1 MSFERQILVIALM
14 SLLAFF
20 YDRGFILGIKNYQLN
35 NSAYKKRKKGET
47 IGEWFLYTRYR
58 DIIPKGWIIFYF
70 ILLALHVLCFIICIV
85 VNFTSQSK
93 IGEIVAIFTFFFD
106 VAWVLVLHIL
116 FWSKKPGYAYERWIQ
131 KKRGQDPANK
141 KK

>member
-20 YDRGFILGIKNYQLN
+20 YVRGFILGIKNYQLN

-47 IGEWFLYTRYR
+47 IVEWFLYTRYR

-70 ILLALHVLCFIICIV
+70 ILLALHVLCFIISIV

-93 IGEIVAIFTFFFD
+93 IGEIVLKDSEGNIVSSAGLLTKEKIEKLNFWDYLKKIINNRIF
-106 VAWVLVLHIL
+106 
-116 FWSKKPGYAYERWIQ
+116 KK
-131 KKRGQDPANK
+131 
-141 KK
+141 